1 MPRAVYVLALGIFAV
16 VSSEFLVAGLM
27 PQLAAGLAV
36 TIPQV
41 GYLITA
47 FAAAMA
53 LGGPVLTV
61 LLLRVRPKAAL
72 MVLFALFL
80 AGNALAAV
88 SGGYPAMLVARVL
101 TGMAAQALF
110 GVSISLTAQLTRPE
124 VRGRA
129 VSVMLNGLML
139 GTLLGLP
146 LATVT
151 GEWFGWRAAFWAV
164 SALTVVAALATA
176 AGVPRIDRF
185 TEGGTLRQELAVF
198 RRPRLWLALS
208 TSTFVIGATFSAFS
222 YFNPILTRVTGF
234 EAGAVPLLLVAYG
247 AATVA
252 GNAVVGRLADR
263 RPLAVLLCGLSLNAM
278 FLAGF
283 ALLAHLAVPAVVCL
297 LGIGLAGV
305 TLNPAMVTRVQRAG
319 NERPLVNTVH
329 SSFITLG
336 IIIGS
341 SVGGLVISAFGLR
354 ATLWFGVVLALAGL
368 VTLVPDLTVTTEAA
382 APSGLQ
388 GACGESAGQ
397 ADGGRV

>member
-1 MPRAVYVLALGIFAV
+1 MPRAVYVLALGIFAM

-27 PQLAAGLAV
+27 PQLAAGLGV

-53 LGGPVLTV
+53 LGGPILTV
-61 LLLRVRPKAAL
+61 LLLRVRPKTAL

-129 VSVMLNGLML
+129 VSVVLNGLML

-151 GEWFGWRAAFWAV
+151 GERFGWRAAFWAV
-164 SALTVVAALATA
+164 SVLAVLAALATA
-176 AGVPRIDRF
+176 AGVPGTDRF

-198 RRPRLWLALS
+198 RRPRLWLVLS

-247 AATVA
+247 AASVV

-283 ALLAHLAVPAVVCL
+283 ALLAHLALPAVVCL
-297 LGIGLAGV
+297 LGIGLVGV

-319 NERPLVNTVH
+319 NARPLVNTVH
-329 SSFITLG
+329 NSFITLG

-354 ATLWFGVVLALAGL
+354 ATLWFGVVLALTGL
-368 VTLVPDLTVTTEAA
+368 VTLVPDLAVTTEAA
-382 APSGLQ
+382 AREP
-388 GACGESAGQ
+388 
-397 ADGGRV
+397 